1 MSKLKYAL
9 YTGCTARESTP
20 ELLSSTLAVAKKLD
34 IELVLLDEASCCGAS
49 HLQDFDEFLSLV
61 LNARNICYA
70 EKLGLPMV
78 TICNTCQLNTVMT
91 KERLDH
97 DPEMRAKVN
106 EKLAEVGLE
115 YKGTSSVRHFLYAL
129 IDDYG
134 LENIREKVERPLSS
148 LNIAPFY
155 GCHNIRPSHIH
166 YKHNMPQ
173 PDVEVSEGGG
183 EVAYDVEELMSK
195 YTHENPY
202 VPTSLDRLIEA
213 LEGKPVEY
221 ESKNKC
227 CGFHVDLQAPETSN
241 ALSGTAL
248 VDAIDNNA
256 DVMVTPCPLCQ
267 LNMDLKQDSAG
278 KQLGRDIDLPVL
290 HMPQMIALALGC
302 SPAEIGLKYNVTKA
316 TELLDRV

>member
-20 ELLSSTLAVAKKLD
+20 ELLSSTLAVAEKLG

-91 KERLDH
+91 KERLDS
-97 DPEMRAKVN
+97 DEDLKSQVN

-134 LENIREKVERPLSS
+134 LENIREKVVKPLSQF
-148 LNIAPFY
+148 NIAPFY

-166 YKHNMPQ
+166 YKHNNLNP
-173 PDVEVSEGGG
+173 EKEYNISEGGG
-183 EVAYDVEELMSK
+183 EVMHREEDLMYK

-227 CGFHVDLQAPETSN
+227 CGFHVDLQAPKTSN

-248 VDAIDNNA
+248 LDAIDHEA
-256 DVMVTPCPLCQ
+256 DLMVTPCPLCQ
-267 LNMDLKQDSAG
+267 LNMDLKQESAG
-278 KQLGRDIDLPVL
+278 KQLGREIELPVL
-290 HMPQMIALALGC
+290 HMPQMVALALGC
-302 SPAEIGLKYNVTKA
+302 SPEQIGLKYNVTKA
-316 TELLDRV
+316 TALMG